1 MTMALRLLI
10 LYIMKNTEQ
19 NQMANQ
25 TKHKVER
32 FKRTRFVK
40 SQKRGW
46 VEITKNDRDWDS
58 GVSEAEMDKSIND
71 EINQMEARH
80 G

>member
-1 MTMALRLLI
+1 
-10 LYIMKNTEQ
+10 MKNKEQ

-40 SQKRGW
+40 SQLKGW
-46 VEITKNDRDWDS
+46 VEIDKSDRDWDS
-58 GVSEAEMDKSIND
+58 GISEAKMDKLIND
-71 EINQMEARH
+71 EINRMEARH